1 MLCPLSYVGTC
12 VSKITLRNEL
22 LGKVFMPCCKLESM
36 KLRKTT
42 QGKYF
47 VLLPEDL
54 IRVIRWK
61 EGDEIEAV
69 VGSEASA
76 RKEDLILRR
85 K

>member
-1 MLCPLSYVGTC
+1 
-12 VSKITLRNEL
+12 
-22 LGKVFMPCCKLESM
+22 M

>member
-1 MLCPLSYVGTC
+1 
-12 VSKITLRNEL
+12 
-22 LGKVFMPCCKLESM
+22 M

-42 QGKYF
+42 QGRYF
-47 VLLPEDL
+47 ILLPEDL
-54 IRVIRWK
+54 IRVIKWK

-76 RKEDLILRR
+76 RKEDIILRR